1 MKRANEVLVGVVVL
15 VAVAL
20 LVAGS
25 VWLSQASLGRTD
37 VLHAARFRTLGG
49 LQKGNPVLLQGVRI
63 GRVEEITLGANNW
76 VNVQLRLRRETRL
89 PARPVAII
97 RSTTLFGDWGVDV
110 SSRDALPDDPEV
122 RRQLADAMR
131 AGEDKWPGA
140 TLPDVGQLTAQA
152 GRIASDIAV
161 ISGRVQDAFDSTSAA
176 RLRGAFLDLSR
187 LSRQLA
193 EITRAQQ
200 ATLTR
205 VGENIDTGTAAL
217 ARSAQALQRATSRA
231 DSATSREQL
240 QRIMTRTDSITGD
253 IVSAASNLRTLAGTA
268 ARQQAAFDSI
278 VSHTDS
284 MLARL
289 ERGEG
294 TLGRLTRDTTLYVE
308 SLETV
313 RALRS
318 MLTDMQRNPR
328 KYFSFSV
335 F

>member
-37 VLHAARFRTLGG
+37 VLHGARFRTLGG

-110 SSRDALPDDPEV
+110 SSRDALPDDPEI

-193 EITRAQQ
+193 EITRTQQ

-217 ARSAQALQRATSRA
+217 ARSAQALQRATSKA

-253 IVSAASNLRTLAGTA
+253 IASAASNLRTLAGTA

-308 SLETV
+308 SVETV

>member
-15 VAVAL
+15 AAVAV
-20 LVAGS
+20 LVVGS
-25 VWLSQASLGRTD
+25 VWLSQARFGRSD
-37 VLHAARFRTLGG
+37 LIREARFRSIGG
-49 LQKGNPVLLQGVRI
+49 LQKGNPVLLRGVRI
-63 GRVEEITLGANNW
+63 GRVEDIALGDSNW
-76 VNVQLRLRRETRL
+76 VNVLLRLRRETRL
-89 PARPVAII
+89 PAQPVAII
-97 RSTTLFGDWGVDV
+97 RSTTLFGDWGVDI
-110 SSRDALPDDPEV
+110 SSRDALPPDPEV
-122 RRQLADAMR
+122 RRQLADAAR
-131 AGEDKWPGA
+131 AGAQRWPGA
-140 TLPDVGQLTAQA
+140 TVPDVGQLTAQA

-193 EITRAQQ
+193 EITRTQQ
-200 ATLTR
+200 TTLNR

-217 ARSAQALQRATSRA
+217 ARSAQALQRATARA

-240 QRIMTRTDSITGD
+240 QRIMTRTESITGD
-253 IVSAASNLRTLAGTA
+253 IADVASNLRTLSGTA

-284 MLARL
+284 ILSRL

-294 TLGRLTRDTTLYVE
+294 TLGRLARDTTLYHE
-308 SLETV
+308 SLQTV
-313 RALRS
+313 RTLHA
-318 MLTDMQRNPR
+318 MLEDMKQNPR